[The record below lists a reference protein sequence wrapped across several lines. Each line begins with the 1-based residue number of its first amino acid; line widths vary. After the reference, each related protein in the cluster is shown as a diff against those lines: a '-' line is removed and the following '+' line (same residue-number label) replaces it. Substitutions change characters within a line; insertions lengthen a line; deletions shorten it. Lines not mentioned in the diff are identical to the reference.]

1 MIFSFAVMSVS
12 FCEHTQC
19 LIQRRFSKTF
29 LHSASFERDYVGIWV
44 TVVVGVG
51 LMSLQLWRLSRF
63 GPSAAFDSDR
73 LIVQQKRDSQ
83 LEAGR
88 NPDG

>member
-1 MIFSFAVMSVS
+1 MI
-12 FCEHTQC
+12 
-19 LIQRRFSKTF
+19 
-29 LHSASFERDYVGIWV
+29 
-44 TVVVGVG
+44 VVVDVG

-83 LEAGR
+83 SEAGR
-88 NPDG
+88 NLDG

>member
-1 MIFSFAVMSVS
+1 MFDPEAV
-12 FCEHTQC
+12 Q
-19 LIQRRFSKTF
+19 QTF
-29 LHSASFERDYVGIWV
+29 LHRASFERDYVGKWV

-73 LIVQQKRDSQ
+73 LVVQQKRDSQ
-83 LEAGR
+83 LEACR

>member
-1 MIFSFAVMSVS
+1 MFHPEAVQHM
-12 FCEHTQC
+12 
-19 LIQRRFSKTF
+19 F

-88 NPDG
+88 SPDG

>member
-1 MIFSFAVMSVS
+1 MVPFAVMSVI
-12 FCEHTQC
+12 FCEHTQW
-19 LIQRRFSKTF
+19 RFSNRFCSVLLSTQIILKN
-29 LHSASFERDYVGIWV
+29 RV
-44 TVVVGVG
+44 TVVVVDVG

-73 LIVQQKRDSQ
+73 LVVQQKRDSQ
-83 LEAGR
+83 LEACR

>member
-19 LIQRRFSKTF
+19 LIQRRFSRHF
-29 LHSASFERDYVGIWV
+29 LHRASFDADYVGNWD
-44 TVVVGVG
+44 TVVVDVR
-51 LMSLQLWRLSRF
+51 LMSLQLLRLSRF
-63 GPSAAFDSDR
+63 SPSAAFDSDR

-88 NPDG
+88 NLDG

>member
-1 MIFSFAVMSVS
+1 MIFSFAV
-12 FCEHTQC
+12 
-19 LIQRRFSKTF
+19 
-29 LHSASFERDYVGIWV
+29 FERDYVGIWV

-88 NPDG
+88 NLDR